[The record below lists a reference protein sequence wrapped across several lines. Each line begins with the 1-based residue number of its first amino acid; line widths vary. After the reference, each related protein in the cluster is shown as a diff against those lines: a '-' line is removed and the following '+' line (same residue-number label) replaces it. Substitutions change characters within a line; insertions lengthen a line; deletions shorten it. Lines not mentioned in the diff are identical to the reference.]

1 MFRWVR
7 AFAQTTTCLG
17 VALIGAIWAGVFLL
31 ASSAHERAYEEGLR
45 QGSNLTR
52 IFEEYISRVVQSTDS
67 QLQFLRKLYEQD
79 PANFDFARWI
89 DGTQKRNDLTIHIS
103 IIDPRGIIR
112 FTSLG
117 PVRTTVDISQN
128 ESFRT
133 HVNSTTDK
141 LYISEPRIGQLSGRM
156 SVQLSRRLTKP
167 DGTFGGTVSVS
178 LDVLQLQQFYN
189 SIDIGRD
196 GIISLVGFDGIIR
209 VRSGPDPAAG
219 GFIGQGAG
227 RTKVFELYQ
236 QFPRGSY
243 WNSAA
248 SAPQFGGIRRLMSYR
263 VVEGLPLIAMV
274 GLAESD
280 IFEPATSAA
289 HRYDQIGSLFTAIVL
304 IAMGVGA
311 ARKRKLTA
319 TTAALERSKV
329 SLEQTNLRF
338 DTALKHMSHGL
349 CMFDRDK
356 RLLVSNARY
365 GEMYGLSPE
374 QISPGT
380 TLRAILEAR
389 VAAGSVPADIK
400 NYIGTRL
407 TEVARSEAHYVV
419 NELRDGR
426 FFAVS
431 HQPMKDGGWVAIHQ
445 EITAQ
450 KRAESQIA
458 YMARHDGLTGLANR
472 AVLRERMQEG
482 LARLQR
488 GGGGAF
494 SVFILDLDLFKA
506 VNDSLGHPVGDELL
520 KVVAE
525 RLSACLRETD
535 TVARL
540 GGDEFAVLTAA
551 TDDQRQA
558 ALATAHLLLEAVAAP
573 YDIDGHK
580 LDVATSIGIAL
591 APEHGMDVDQL
602 IKSADLALYKAKA
615 EGRNTCR
622 LFEAAMG
629 AEAHSRRAL
638 EIDLRDAFDRGE
650 LELHYHPIVDIRAKE
665 IASVE
670 ALIRWRHPQRGMIAP
685 GDFIPL
691 AEETGLIH
699 SLGEWVLRQACT
711 DAAGWPSH
719 IRVAVNLSPVQFRR
733 GNLTDTIS
741 GALRDS
747 GLPAE
752 RLKLEITESV
762 LMEGNAE
769 NIGTLHRLRGLGIS
783 IVLDDFGTGYSS
795 LSYLRMFPFDQIKI
809 DRSFVSELSSNSDCA
824 AIVSAVAGL
833 GRSLHVATVA
843 EGVETEEQLL
853 LVRAAGCTHAQG
865 FLFGVPCPATELDF
879 TRVAPARRSEDA
891 A

>member
-1 MFRWVR
+1 
-7 AFAQTTTCLG
+7 
-17 VALIGAIWAGVFLL
+17 
-31 ASSAHERAYEEGLR
+31 
-45 QGSNLTR
+45 
-52 IFEEYISRVVQSTDS
+52 
-67 QLQFLRKLYEQD
+67 
-79 PANFDFARWI
+79 
-89 DGTQKRNDLTIHIS
+89 
-103 IIDPRGIIR
+103 
-112 FTSLG
+112 
-117 PVRTTVDISQN
+117 
-128 ESFRT
+128 
-133 HVNSTTDK
+133 
-141 LYISEPRIGQLSGRM
+141 
-156 SVQLSRRLTKP
+156 
-167 DGTFGGTVSVS
+167 
-178 LDVLQLQQFYN
+178 
-189 SIDIGRD
+189 
-196 GIISLVGFDGIIR
+196 
-209 VRSGPDPAAG
+209 
-219 GFIGQGAG
+219 
-227 RTKVFELYQ
+227 
-236 QFPRGSY
+236 
-243 WNSAA
+243 
-248 SAPQFGGIRRLMSYR
+248 
-263 VVEGLPLIAMV
+263 
-274 GLAESD
+274 
-280 IFEPATSAA
+280 
-289 HRYDQIGSLFTAIVL
+289 
-304 IAMGVGA
+304 
-311 ARKRKLTA
+311 
-319 TTAALERSKV
+319 
-329 SLEQTNLRF
+329 
-338 DTALKHMSHGL
+338 
-349 CMFDRDK
+349 
-356 RLLVSNARY
+356 LVSNARY

-374 QISPGT
+374 QIRPGT

-389 VAAGSVPADIK
+389 VAAGSVPADTE

-407 TEVARSEAHYVV
+407 TEVAKSEAHYVV

-431 HQPMKDGGWVAIHQ
+431 HQPMQNGGWVAIHQ

-450 KRAESQIA
+450 KRAESQIT

-488 GGGGAF
+488 GGGAF
-494 SVFILDLDLFKA
+494 SIFILDLDLFKA

-520 KVVAE
+520 KVVAD

-540 GGDEFAVLTAA
+540 GGDEFAILTAA
-551 TDDQRQA
+551 TVDQRQS
-558 ALATAHLLLEAVAAP
+558 ALATAKLLLEAVAAP

-580 LDVATSIGIAL
+580 LDVATSIGVAL
-591 APEHGMDVDQL
+591 APEHGTDVDQL
-602 IKSADLALYKAKA
+602 IKSADLALYKAKS

-622 LFEAAMG
+622 LFETAMG

-638 EIDLRDAFDRGE
+638 ESDLRDAFDRGE
-650 LELHYHPIVDIRAKE
+650 LELHYHPIVEIRANE

-699 SLGEWVLRQACT
+699 ALGKWVLRQACA

-733 GNLTDTIS
+733 GTLTDAIS
-741 GALRDS
+741 EALRDS

-809 DRSFVSELSSNSDCA
+809 DRSFVSELSSNTDCA

-865 FLFGVPCPATELDF
+865 FLFGRPCRAAELAF
-879 TRVAPARRSEDA
+879 TRVGPKGRTEDA

>member
-7 AFAQTTTCLG
+7 AISQTTTCLG
-17 VALIGAIWAGVFLL
+17 VVLIGAIWGGVFLL
-31 ASSAHERAYEEGLR
+31 ANVAHQRAYEEGMR

-52 IFEEYISRVVQSTDS
+52 IFQEYISRVIQSADS
-67 QLQFLRKLYEQD
+67 QLQFLRKAYEQD

-89 DGTQKRNDLTIHIS
+89 DSTRKRNDLTIHYS
-103 IIDPRGIIR
+103 LIDPKGIIR

-117 PVRTTVDISQN
+117 PVRSRVDISQH

-133 HVNSTTDK
+133 HVNSTTDE
-141 LYISEPRIGQLSGRM
+141 LHISEPRVGHLSGRL

-167 DGTFGGTVSVS
+167 DGTFGGIISAS
-178 LDVLQLQQFYN
+178 LDVIRLQDFYN
-189 SIDIGRD
+189 SIDIGHD
-196 GIISLVGFDGIIR
+196 GMISLVGFDGIIR
-209 VRSGPDPAAG
+209 VRSGRDPTAG
-219 GFIGQGAG
+219 NFIGQSAG
-227 RTKVFELYQ
+227 RTRAFELYREYPQ
-236 QFPRGSY
+236 GSY
-243 WNSAA
+243 WNSPG
-248 SAPQFGGIRRLMSYR
+248 SAQQFGGIRRLISYR
-263 VVEGLPLIAMV
+263 VVEGVPLIAMV

-280 IFEPATSAA
+280 IFEPAASAA
-289 HRYDQIGSLFTAIVL
+289 HKYDQIASMFTAIVL
-304 IAMGVGA
+304 IAMGIGA
-311 ARKRKLTA
+311 ARKRKLVA
-319 TTAALERSKV
+319 TTAALERSKT
-329 SLEQTNLRF
+329 SLEETNLRF

-349 CMFDRDK
+349 CMFDREQT
-356 RLLVSNARY
+356 LLVSNARY

-374 QISPGT
+374 QIRPGT
-380 TLRAILEAR
+380 TLRAVLEAR
-389 VAAGSVPADIK
+389 VAAGSVPADTEG
-400 NYIGTRL
+400 YIDTRL
-407 TEVARSEAHYVV
+407 NEVGRAEAHYVV

-488 GGGGAF
+488 GGAPF
-494 SVFILDLDLFKA
+494 SIFILDLDLFKA

-520 KVVAE
+520 KVVAQ
-525 RLSACLRETD
+525 RLSACLHEAD

-551 TDDQRQA
+551 AGDQRQA
-558 ALATAHLLLEAVAAP
+558 ALATAKLLLEAVAAP

-591 APEHGMDVDQL
+591 APDHGMDVDQL

-629 AEAHSRRAL
+629 AEAHSRAL
-638 EIDLRDAFDRGE
+638 EIDLRDAFDRDE
-650 LELHYHPIVDIRAKE
+650 LKLHYHPIVDIRAKE
-665 IASVE
+665 IVSVE
-670 ALIRWRHPQRGMIAP
+670 ALIRWHHPQRGMIAP

-711 DAAGWPSH
+711 EAAGWPSH
-719 IRVAVNLSPVQFRR
+719 IQVAVNLSPVQFRR

-747 GLPAE
+747 GLPPE

-769 NIGTLHRLRGLGIS
+769 NMGTLHRLRGLGIS

-843 EGVETEEQLL
+843 EGVETEEQLV

-865 FLFGVPCPATELDF
+865 FLFGRPCRAAELDF
-879 TRVAPARRSEDA
+879 TRVAAQRRSDDA